1 MSDNSQKI
9 DETPVPIQL
18 TEAPPAPEAPAH
30 ETQEKPAEDQPE
42 EAQVA
47 EEGQSCE
54 KPEGACC
61 GGH

>member
-1 MSDNSQKI
+1 MSDNTQKI

-42 EAQVA
+42 EP
-47 EEGQSCE
+47 QSCE